1 MEKKQTILKT
11 IYRIFGVVLLC
22 AAIVSMLVY
31 ITYVTRDKKN
41 AWMWDTFKAL
51 EKNSVTALFVG
62 NSHSFCSINTDM
74 LKEEYNFSSFMLS
87 ASGQTLAMDYYAIKE
102 ALKTQHPK
110 TIYLEMSYVIH
121 DWDTINSEMSH
132 MFFDGMPF
140 GKNKIE
146 AVKALVPKEE
156 RIYFY
161 LPLGQFHSRFFS
173 LKEEDYASD
182 IDSLT
187 GRFYSDVIS
196 RNWDFDIEPKRETA
210 PIPENAIK
218 QLDKIVDLCKS
229 EGIELILYTVPY
241 STMFNEDPY
250 SAAGLSENQKIYNSL
265 YDYAKENGL
274 EYHNLFHEALL
285 IGYDLDRDFMDSQ
298 HFNCYGQ
305 DVFTRYMVEKE
316 YIKVYE

>member
-1 MEKKQTILKT
+1 MEKKQTTFKI
-11 IYRIFGVVLLC
+11 IYRILGVAVLC
-22 AAIVSMLVY
+22 VSIVLMLVY
-31 ITYVTRDKKN
+31 MTYVTRDKKN
-41 AWMWDTFKAL
+41 AWMWDTFNAL
-51 EKNSVTALFVG
+51 KKDSVTALFVG

-74 LKEEYNFSSFMLS
+74 LTNEYNYPSFMLS

-102 ALKTQHPK
+102 ALKTQRPK

-140 GKNKIE
+140 GKNKVE
-146 AVKALVPKEE
+146 AVKALVPEEE

-161 LPLGQFHSRFFS
+161 LPLGQFHSRFS
-173 LKEEDYASD
+173 ALKEEDYVSD
-182 IDSLT
+182 INSST
-187 GRFYSDVIS
+187 GRFYSEVIS
-196 RNWDFDIEPKRETA
+196 RNWDFPIEPKRETA

-218 QLDKIVDLCKS
+218 HLDKIVDLCKS

-241 STMFNEDPY
+241 STQFKDDPY
-250 SAAGLSENQKIYNSL
+250 TEAGLINNQRIYNSL
-265 YDYAKENGL
+265 FDYAKEKNV

-285 IGYDLDRDFMDSQ
+285 IGYDLDHDFMDSQ

-305 DVFTRYMVEKE
+305 DVFTTYMVEKE